1 MSDIDLF
8 QRFMGKPVKL
18 KWRNGFILLGEITDC
33 SDDFII
39 FKTTTKTSM
48 INKSEIDNVMEI

>member
-1 MSDIDLF
+1 VSDIDLF

>member
-1 MSDIDLF
+1 MNDKEIF
-8 QRFMGKPVKL
+8 QRFIGRPVKL
-18 KWRNGFILLGEITDC
+18 KWKNGFILIGEITDC

-48 INKSEIDNVMEI
+48 INKSEIDSVQEM